1 MYQTQ
6 KLTYLFDSLYAVNN
20 ICFWH
25 YTKDWELLDTN
36 CPWINEVRNFFFDSK
51 DDALKTYAS
60 NSTMPILY
68 PDRLCL
74 TWAIQ
79 PYIVDDNLD
88 SFYVLGPF

>member
-51 DDALKTYAS
+51 YILLKHFCTKYTKAPRRYTRGNTIIFCVS
-60 NSTMPILY
+60 ILQQ
-68 PDRLCL
+68 DISARK
-74 TWAIQ
+74 
-79 PYIVDDNLD
+79 
-88 SFYVLGPF
+88 YV

>member
-25 YTKDWELLDTN
+25 YTKDWELLNTN

-51 DDALKTYAS
+51 DEAL
-60 NSTMPILY
+60 
-68 PDRLCL
+68 
-74 TWAIQ
+74 
-79 PYIVDDNLD
+79 
-88 SFYVLGPF
+88 